1 MIQLKPRDV
10 KTFFEKLD
18 KDTMYLVDQFY
29 AEEMHFI
36 DPVVEFYSREDMKH
50 YYQSSYSQTDSV
62 TFEVPSVLDQGNE
75 QVIVWVMTMK
85 APKLNKGKPI
95 IVDGISHIR
104 YNSAGEAEY
113 HRDYF
118 DMGQMIYD
126 HVPFVRGMVKFVD
139 KRMRKLHDPTT
150 K

>member
-1 MIQLKPRDV
+1 MATPIFRYRTLALSIGLLCGSVQADTAGQTDDEVTVQGNTEHVTVIGQAAR
-10 KTFFEKLD
+10 LD
-18 KDTMYLVDQFY
+18 K
-29 AEEMHFI
+29 A
-36 DPVVEFYSREDMKH
+36 R
-50 YYQSSYSQTDSV
+50 
-62 TFEVPSVLDQGNE
+62 
-75 QVIVWVMTMK
+75 
-85 APKLNKGKPI
+85 PI